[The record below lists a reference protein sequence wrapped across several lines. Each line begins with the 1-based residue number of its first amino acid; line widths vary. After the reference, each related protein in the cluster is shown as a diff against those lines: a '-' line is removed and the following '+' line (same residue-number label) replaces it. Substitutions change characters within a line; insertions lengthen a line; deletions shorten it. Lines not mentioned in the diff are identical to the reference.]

1 MGRCR
6 QAYRRFGR
14 LPTSSTSP
22 FQPKRPGRIAHIC
35 VLRDL
40 VAWHGWWVSPKVP
53 LSAVRSRV
61 SVSVKSGGQNRY
73 SEFGRCLG
81 GLEVWN
87 SYCECW
93 RFVHVLGTYHLQWM
107 RPQHTT
113 LSANAGNFRHA
124 LRVSSLALD
133 PKYVCVWHTFDTAAR
148 NRVWTSGFSGTTRQT
163 AHTYMMLHAMGHN

>member
-1 MGRCR
+1 MCH
-6 QAYRRFGR
+6 RFGR

-40 VAWHGWWVSPKVP
+40 VAWHGWWVSPKVS

-73 SEFGRCLG
+73 CEFGRCLG

-93 RFVHVLGTYHLQWM
+93 RFVHVLGTYHLPM
-107 RPQHTT
+107 DAAATYHPNPRMPA
-113 LSANAGNFRHA
+113 SFRRA
-124 LRVSSLALD
+124 IRVSLLALD
-133 PKYVCVWHTFDTAAR
+133 PKYVWRGKHSTRPRGT
-148 NRVWTSGFSGTTRQT
+148 GFE
-163 AHTYMMLHAMGHN
+163 